1 MRWEYHG
8 RPELLVVFFPQ
19 FPNVGVLMNL
29 LTFSRLWRA
38 GRALSL
44 AIMTISFAHLL
55 APNGQGQTGQA
66 SQEHDRT
73 GSSVPASGG
82 AGQTAPLAPP
92 AGKAM
97 VYVYRPSNHDKDVQL
112 PIYLN
117 GYYVITLEPSTYANG
132 VVPQGKLV
140 VAAIDSKSLF
150 YSTYERTGRWL
161 TLPGCGTLDQK
172 RLDSLGEVAEKQQA
186 DLARCKRSLSEILVM
201 IGNSQSGGAIP
212 AEMIRACNF
221 SGGYNQLD
229 LTNCDAE
236 MDGALN
242 FVNQTVGGSY
252 VPPPRITIDVEA
264 GKTYYLRWTRYHNK
278 SDKIEVVDSATGAN
292 ETSKLQRTTAR

>member
-1 MRWEYHG
+1 MIIW
-8 RPELLVVFFPQ
+8 
-19 FPNVGVLMNL
+19 
-29 LTFSRLWRA
+29 TFSSFWRA
-38 GRALSL
+38 GRALAMAIL
-44 AIMTISFAHLL
+44 AICLAFLL
-55 APNGQGQTGQA
+55 SPNGKGQTSQA
-66 SQEHDRT
+66 SQEHGVT
-73 GSSVPASGG
+73 GSSLPASS
-82 AGQTAPLAPP
+82 AVEQSALSAPP

-97 VYVYRPSNHDKDVQL
+97 VYIYRPSNHDKDVQL

-140 VAAIDSKSLF
+140 VAAIDSKYLF

-161 TLPGCGTLDQK
+161 SLPGCGTLDQR
-172 RLDSLGEVAEKQQA
+172 RLDSLGEVAEKQKT
-186 DLARCKRSLSEILVM
+186 DLARCKKSLSEILVM
-201 IGNSQSGGAIP
+201 IGNAQSSGVAST
-212 AEMIRACNF
+212 EVIRACNF

-229 LTNCDAE
+229 LTNCDTE

-264 GKTYYLRWTRYHNK
+264 GKTYYLRWTKYHSK
-278 SDKIEVVDSATGAN
+278 LDKIEVVDSATGAN
-292 ETSKLQRTTAR
+292 EISKLQRTTAR